1 MVTTDKY
8 NPHELEPRWQEYWE
22 QIGLL
27 KATEAQENV
36 SGQARPK
43 PKKAYIL
50 VMFPYPS
57 GDLHMGHLKNYTMGD
72 LLARFRTQQGYSVL
86 HPFGWDAFGLPAE
99 NAALKGG
106 ISPTDWTFANI
117 KQSKESLNL
126 MGIRYDWSR
135 EVTTCLP
142 DYYQW
147 NQWIFL
153 KMYERGLAYRK
164 RSYVNWDP
172 IEQSVLANEQV
183 IDGRGWRSG
192 ALVEKRELE
201 QWYLKITDYAERLL
215 FDLDKLPRWP
225 EKVKAMQRAWIGK
238 STGAEF
244 GFQVKGHAA
253 KIRVF
258 STRPDT
264 IFGATFM
271 VLAPEHELVSLITT
285 PDQKAAVE
293 AYVAATRMKT
303 EVERQM
309 EDHEK
314 TGVWTGAYALN
325 PANGK
330 EIPVWIADYVLA
342 GYGTGA
348 IMAVPGQDERDW
360 EFAEKFGLEIIRT
373 VQPPAGFSGKAYL
386 DDGPAINSG
395 FLNGLH
401 LEDAKKHIITWMEEK
416 GIGQARVNYRLRDWL
431 ISRQRYWGT
440 PIPMIHCDNC
450 GIVPVPYEQLP
461 VELPALRDLDEIRPK
476 GKSPLAAHPEF
487 YQCDCPQCGGKAR
500 RDTDTMDTFIDSSW
514 YFLRY
519 ADAQNKQQPFDP
531 EKANF
536 WMPVDQYI
544 GGVEHAIL
552 HLLYSRFFT
561 KFLHD
566 IGMVQVQEPFEG
578 LFTQGMVQGWTDV
591 GEVAVTGQTIHF
603 KSPELRARLEIPET
617 LTLEEAKKSGA
628 ELRTHDDGTA
638 HFWKAATMSKSLGNG
653 VMVGPF
659 VREQGADIA
668 RITILFAAPPENE
681 MIWTEEGVQG
691 AWRYLNRVYRL
702 VAENLV
708 ELKAQGEVYGPRGV
722 AVGHTNL
729 ARLEGAHKG
738 LYQKLHQTI
747 KKVTE
752 DIEALRFNT
761 AIAALMELL
770 NVMSDYHKEQGINP
784 VYRHAVLCYLQMLAP
799 FAPHL
804 AEELWHQ
811 FHHSSVFSAPW
822 PSLDEAALVADSFEL
837 VVQVSGKVRG
847 KTTVSAQ
854 ASEEEIRRLARE
866 LPNVQQHVAGK
877 EVVKE
882 IYIPGK
888 LLNIVVKGKE

>member
-8 NPHELEPRWQEYWE
+8 NPHELEPKWQKYWE

-27 KATEAQENV
+27 KATEAGN
-36 SGQARPK
+36 GT
-43 PKKAYIL
+43 KKAYIL

-99 NAALKGG
+99 NAALKFGV
-106 ISPTDWTFANI
+106 SPADWTFANI
-117 KQSKESLNL
+117 KQSTESLNL

-135 EVTTCLP
+135 EVTTCTP
-142 DYYQW
+142 EYYKW

-153 KMYERGLAYRK
+153 QMYEQGLAYRK
-164 RSYVNWDP
+164 KSYVNWDP
-172 IEQSVLANEQV
+172 VEQSVLANEQV

-215 FDLDKLPRWP
+215 QDLDALPRWP

-238 STGAEF
+238 SQGAEF
-244 GFQVKGHAA
+244 DFQVKGHDA

-271 VLAPEHELVSLITT
+271 VLAPEHELVAQITT
-285 PDQKAAVE
+285 PEQKVTVE
-293 AYVAATRMKT
+293 AYVAAARMKS

-309 EDHEK
+309 EDREK

-330 EIPVWIADYVLA
+330 EIPVWIADYVLS

-373 VQPPAGFSGKAYL
+373 VQPPEGFGGKAYL
-386 DDGPAINSG
+386 DDGPAINSD
-395 FLNGLH
+395 FLNGLYM
-401 LEDAKKHIITWMEEK
+401 EDAKQRIITWMEEK
-416 GIGQARVNYRLRDWL
+416 GIGEGKVNYRLRDWL

-440 PIPMIHCDNC
+440 PFPMIHCDSC

-461 VELPALRDLDEIRPK
+461 VELPTLRNVDDIRPK

-487 YQCDCPQCGGKAR
+487 YECDCPQCGGRAR

-519 ADAQNKQQPFDP
+519 ADAQNPDQPFDP

-566 IGMVQVQEPFEG
+566 IGMVQAQEPFQG

-591 GEVAVTGQTIHF
+591 GEVEISGQTLQF
-603 KSPELRARLEIPET
+603 KSPERRAKLEIPET

-628 ELRTHDDGTA
+628 ELRAHEDGTT

-659 VREQGADIA
+659 VKEQGADIA
-668 RITILFAAPPENE
+668 RVTILFAAPPENE

-691 AWRYLNRVYRL
+691 AWRYLNRVYRM

-708 ELKAQGEVYGPRGV
+708 ELKAQGEVFEPN
-722 AVGHTNL
+722 A
-729 ARLEGAHKG
+729 LEGTHKS

-770 NVMSDYHKEQGINP
+770 NAMGDYRKEKGITP
-784 VYRHAVLCYLQMLAP
+784 VYRHAVQCYLQMLAP

-804 AEELWHQ
+804 AEELWHE
-811 FHHSSVFSAPW
+811 FHHSSVFSALW
-822 PSLDEAALVADSFEL
+822 PSVDEAALVADSFEL

-847 KTTVSAQ
+847 KATVSTQ
-854 ASEEEIRRLARE
+854 VSEEEIKRLARE
-866 LPNVQQHVAGK
+866 LPNIQQHIAGK

-882 IYIPGK
+882 IYVPGK
-888 LLNIVVKGKE
+888 LLNIVVRG

>member
-8 NPHELEPRWQEYWE
+8 NPHELEPKWQKYWDE
-22 QIGLL
+22 IGLL
-27 KATEAQENV
+27 RATEGKG
-36 SGQARPK
+36 S
-43 PKKAYIL
+43 KKAYIL

-99 NAALKGG
+99 NAALKFGV
-106 ISPTDWTFANI
+106 SPADWTFANI
-117 KQSKESLNL
+117 QQSTESLNL

-142 DYYQW
+142 DYYKW

-164 RSYVNWDP
+164 KSYVNWDP
-172 IEQSVLANEQV
+172 VEQSVLANEQV

-215 FDLDKLPRWP
+215 NDLDALPRWP

-238 STGAEF
+238 SVGAEF
-244 GFQVKGHAA
+244 EFLVKGHQA

-271 VLAPEHELVSLITT
+271 VLAPEHELVAQITT
-285 PDQKAAVE
+285 PAQKAAVE
-293 AYVAATRMKT
+293 AYVAATRMKS

-309 EDHEK
+309 EDREK
-314 TGVWTGAYALN
+314 TGVWTGAYAIN

-330 EIPVWIADYVLA
+330 EIPIWIADYVLS

-360 EFAEKFGLEIIRT
+360 EFAEKFGLEIVRT
-373 VQPPAGFSGKAYL
+373 VEPPQGWQGKAYTE
-386 DDGPAINSG
+386 DGPAINSD
-395 FLNGLH
+395 FLNGLYV
-401 LEDAKKHIITWMEEK
+401 EEAKQKIIAWMEEK
-416 GIGQARVNYRLRDWL
+416 GIGEGKVNYRLRDWL

-440 PIPMIHCDNC
+440 PIPMIHCDSC
-450 GIVPVPYEQLP
+450 GIVPVPYQQLP
-461 VELPALRDLDEIRPK
+461 VELPTLRDVEDIRPK

-487 YQCDCPQCGGKAR
+487 YECECPQCGGKAR

-519 ADAQNKQQPFDP
+519 ADAQNPDQPFDP

-566 IGMVQVQEPFEG
+566 IGLVQTQEPFQG

-591 GEVAVTGQTIHF
+591 GEVEISGQTLQF
-603 KSPELRARLEIPET
+603 KNPERRAKLEIPET

-628 ELRTHDDGTA
+628 ELRAHEDGTI

-708 ELKAQGEVYGPRGV
+708 ELKAQGGV
-722 AVGHTNL
+722 
-729 ARLEGAHKG
+729 LEPHALGGAHKG

-770 NVMSDYHKEQGINP
+770 NALSDYRKEHG
-784 VYRHAVLCYLQMLAP
+784 VTAVFREAVLRYIQMLAP

-804 AEELWHQ
+804 AEELWHE
-811 FHHSSVFSAPW
+811 FHTHSVFSAPW
-822 PSLDEAALVADSFEL
+822 PYLDETALVADSFEL
-837 VVQVSGKVRG
+837 VVQVNGKLRG
-847 KTTVSAQ
+847 KATVSAQ
-854 ASEEEIRRLARE
+854 ASQEEIKRIAKE
-866 LPNVQQHVAGK
+866 IPNVQQYIGGK

-882 IYIPGK
+882 IYVPGK
-888 LLNIVVKGKE
+888 LLNIVVKG

>member
-1 MVTTDKY
+1 MVTTDRY
-8 NPHELEPRWQEYWE
+8 NPHEIEPKWQKYWE

-27 KATEAQENV
+27 RASEDGSK
-36 SGQARPK
+36 G
-43 PKKAYIL
+43 KKAYIL

-72 LLARFRTQQGYSVL
+72 VLARWRTQQGYSVL

-99 NAALKGG
+99 NAALKFG
-106 ISPTDWTFANI
+106 ISPADWTFGNI
-117 KQSKESLNL
+117 QQSKESLAL
-126 MGIRYDWSR
+126 MGIQYDWSR
-135 EVTTCLP
+135 EVTTCTP
-142 DYYQW
+142 AYYKW

-153 KMYERGLAYRK
+153 KMYEKGLAYRK
-164 RSYVNWDP
+164 KSYVNWDP
-172 IEQSVLANEQV
+172 VEQTVLANEQV

-215 FDLDKLPRWP
+215 ADLDKLPRWP

-238 STGAEF
+238 SVGAEF
-244 GFQVKGHAA
+244 DFPVKGHAY

-271 VLAPEHELVSLITT
+271 VLAPEHELVEKITT
-285 PDQKAAVE
+285 PAQKAAVE
-293 AYVAATRMKT
+293 AYVAAARMKS
-303 EVERQM
+303 EIERQM
-309 EDHEK
+309 EDREK
-314 TGVWTGAYALN
+314 TGVFTGAYAIN

-330 EIPVWIADYVLA
+330 EIPIWIADYVLA

-348 IMAVPGQDERDW
+348 IMAVPGQDQRDW

-373 VQPPAGFSGKAYL
+373 VEPPAGWQGQAYTE
-386 DDGPAINSG
+386 DGPAINSG
-395 FLNGLH
+395 FLDGLYV
-401 LEDAKKHIITWMEEK
+401 EEAKQKIIAWMEEK
-416 GIGQARVNYRLRDWL
+416 GIGQAKVNYRLRDWL

-440 PIPMIHCDNC
+440 PIPMIHCDSC
-450 GIVPVPYEQLP
+450 GIVPVPYEDLP
-461 VELPALRDLDEIRPK
+461 VVLPTLKDVEDIRPK

-487 YQCDCPQCGGKAR
+487 YQCTCPKCGGAAQ
-500 RDTDTMDTFIDSSW
+500 RDTDTMDTFFDSSW

-519 ADAQNKQQPFDP
+519 TDAHNENLPFDP
-531 EKANF
+531 AKANF

-544 GGVEHAIL
+544 GGIEHAIL
-552 HLLYSRFFT
+552 HLLYARFFT

-566 IGMVQVQEPFEG
+566 LGLVEAEEPFEG

-591 GEVAVTGQTIHF
+591 GEVVLEGQTLRF
-603 KSPELRARLEIPET
+603 KNPERRAKLELPET
-617 LTLEEAKKSGA
+617 LTLEEAQKSGA
-628 ELRTHDDGTA
+628 ELRPHEDGTL
-638 HFWKAATMSKSLGNG
+638 HFWKPATMSKSLGNG

-681 MIWTEEGVQG
+681 MVWTEEGVQG

-702 VAENLV
+702 VSENLA
-708 ELKAQGEVYGPRGV
+708 ELKAQGEAFEP
-722 AVGHTNL
+722 AE
-729 ARLEGAHKG
+729 LEGAHKA

-747 KKVTE
+747 KKVT
-752 DIEALRFNT
+752 DDLEALRFNT

-770 NVMSDYHKEQGINP
+770 NTLSDYRKEQGVSP
-784 VYRHAVLCYLQMLAP
+784 VFRHAVLRYVQMLAP

-804 AEELWHQ
+804 AEELWHH
-811 FHHSSVFSAPW
+811 FHTTSVFHAPW
-822 PSLDEAALVADSFEL
+822 PTLDEEALKADHFEL
-837 VVQVSGKVRG
+837 VVQVNGRVRG
-847 KTTVSAQ
+847 RTTVSSS
-854 ASEEEIRRLARE
+854 ASEEEIRRLAKA
-866 LPNVQQHVAGK
+866 LPNVQQHLQGK

-882 IYIPGK
+882 IYVPKK
-888 LLNIVVKGKE
+888 LLNIVVRG

>member
-1 MVTTDKY
+1 MVTTDRY
-8 NPHELEPRWQEYWE
+8 NPHEIEPKWQKYWDE
-22 QIGLL
+22 IGLL
-27 KATEAQENV
+27 EAKE
-36 SGQARPK
+36 SGGT
-43 PKKAYIL
+43 KKAYIL

-72 LLARFRTQQGYSVL
+72 LLARFRVQQGYSVL

-99 NAALKGG
+99 NAALKFGV
-106 ISPTDWTFANI
+106 SPADWTFGNI
-117 KQSKESLNL
+117 KQSKESLSL

-142 DYYQW
+142 EYYKW

-153 KMYERGLAYRK
+153 KMYERGLVYRK
-164 RSYVNWDP
+164 KSLVNWDP
-172 IEQSVLANEQV
+172 VEQSVLANEQV

-215 FDLDKLPRWP
+215 ADLDQLPRWP

-238 STGAEF
+238 SQGAEF
-244 GFQVKGHAA
+244 DFPVKGHEA

-271 VLAPEHELVSLITT
+271 VLAPEHELVAQITT
-285 PDQKAAVE
+285 PEQKAAVE
-293 AYVAATRMKT
+293 AYVAVARMKS

-309 EDHEK
+309 EDREK
-314 TGVWTGAYALN
+314 TGVFTGAYAIN

-330 EIPVWIADYVLA
+330 EIPVWIADYVLS

-373 VQPPAGFSGKAYL
+373 VQPPDGWQGKAYTE
-386 DDGPAINSG
+386 DGPAINSD
-395 FLNGLH
+395 FLDGLYM
-401 LEDAKKHIITWMEEK
+401 EEAKKKVIAWMEEK
-416 GIGQARVNYRLRDWL
+416 GIGLGKVNYRLRDWL

-440 PIPMIHCDNC
+440 PIPMIHCDSC

-461 VELPALRDLDEIRPK
+461 VELPTLRDVDDIRPK

-487 YQCDCPQCGGKAR
+487 YECECPKCGGKAR
-500 RDTDTMDTFIDSSW
+500 RDTDTMDTFFDSSW

-519 ADAQNKQQPFDP
+519 ADAQNPELPFDP

-544 GGVEHAIL
+544 GGIEHAIL

-566 IGMVQVQEPFEG
+566 LGMVEAEEPFEG

-591 GEVAVTGQTIHF
+591 GEVEVRGDIIHF
-603 KSPELRARLEIPET
+603 KNPERRAKLEIPET
-617 LTLEEAKKSGA
+617 LTLEEARKSGA
-628 ELRTHDDGTA
+628 ELRTHEDGSI

-659 VREQGADIA
+659 VKEQGADIA

-691 AWRYLNRVYRL
+691 AWRYLNRVYRM
-702 VAENLV
+702 VAEHLV
-708 ELKAQGEVYGPRGV
+708 ELKAQGDLLEPS
-722 AVGHTNL
+722 A
-729 ARLEGAHKG
+729 LEGADKG

-770 NVMSDYHKEQGINP
+770 NSMSDYRKEQGITP

-804 AEELWHQ
+804 AEELWHE
-811 FHHSSVFSAPW
+811 FHNASVFSALW
-822 PSLDEAALVADSFEL
+822 PQVDKAALVVDSFEL

-847 KTTVSAQ
+847 KTTVSTQ
-854 ASEEEIRRLARE
+854 ASEEEIKRLARE
-866 LPNVQQHVAGK
+866 IPNVQQHLLGK
-877 EVVKE
+877 QVVKE

-888 LLNIVVKGKE
+888 LLNIVVKG

>member
-1 MVTTDKY
+1 MSDKY
-8 NPHELEPRWQEYWE
+8 NPHELEPKWQRYWQE
-22 QIGLL
+22 IGLL
-27 KATEAQENV
+27 KATEGSE
-36 SGQARPK
+36 
-43 PKKAYIL
+43 KKSYIL

-72 LLARFRTQQGYSVL
+72 VLARFRTQQGYSVL

-99 NAALKGG
+99 NAALKFGV
-106 ISPTDWTFANI
+106 SPADWTFGNI
-117 KQSKESLNL
+117 QQSKESLAL
-126 MGIRYDWSR
+126 MGIQYDWSR
-135 EVTTCLP
+135 EVTTCTP
-142 DYYQW
+142 EYYKW

-164 RSYVNWDP
+164 KSYVNWDP
-172 IEQSVLANEQV
+172 VEQSVLANEQV

-215 FDLDKLPRWP
+215 ADLDKLPRWP

-244 GFQVKGHAA
+244 DFQVKCHDV

-271 VLAPEHELVSLITT
+271 VLAPEHELVARITT
-285 PDQKAAVE
+285 PEQKEAVE
-293 AYVAATRMKT
+293 AYVAATRMKS
-303 EVERQM
+303 EVERQR
-309 EDHEK
+309 EDREK
-314 TGVWTGAYALN
+314 TGVFTGAYAIN
-325 PANGK
+325 PASGK
-330 EIPVWIADYVLA
+330 EIPIWIADYVLS

-348 IMAVPGQDERDW
+348 IMGVPGQDERDW
-360 EFAEKFGLEIIRT
+360 EFAEQFGLEIIRT
-373 VQPPAGFSGKAYL
+373 VEPPAGWQGKAYTE
-386 DDGPAINSG
+386 DGPAINSG

-401 LEDAKKHIITWMEEK
+401 VEEAKKKIIEWMQEK
-416 GIGQARVNYRLRDWL
+416 GIGEGKVNYRLRDWL

-440 PIPMIHCDNC
+440 PIPMIHCDSC

-461 VELPALRDLDEIRPK
+461 VVLPTLKDVEDIRPK

-487 YQCDCPQCGGKAR
+487 YEVDCPKCGGKAR
-500 RDTDTMDTFIDSSW
+500 RDTDTMDTFFDSSW

-519 ADAQNKQQPFDP
+519 TDAHNEHLPFDP
-531 EKANF
+531 ERANF

-566 IGMVQVQEPFEG
+566 LGMVKVEEPFEG
-578 LFTQGMVQGWTDV
+578 LFTQGMVMGWTDV
-591 GEVAVTGQTIHF
+591 GAVEVKDGQIRF
-603 KSPELRARLEIPET
+603 LSSERRAKLDLPET
-617 LTLEEAKKSGA
+617 LTVDEARKSGA
-628 ELRTHDDGTA
+628 ELRTHDDGSI
-638 HFWKAATMSKSLGNG
+638 HFWKPATMSKSLGNG

-659 VREQGADIA
+659 VKEQGADIA

-691 AWRYLNRVYRL
+691 SWRYLNRVWRR
-702 VAENLV
+702 VAEDRA
-708 ELKAQGEVYGPRGV
+708 ELGKTSDHFEAQALGGADKA
-722 AVGHTNL
+722 
-729 ARLEGAHKG
+729 
-738 LYQKLHQTI
+738 LYQKLHQTL
-747 KKVTE
+747 KKVGE

-761 AIAALMELL
+761 AVAALMELL
-770 NVMSDYHKEQGINP
+770 NTLYDYRKENPVSP
-784 VYRHAVLCYLQMLAP
+784 VYRTAIRYYLQMLAP

-804 AEELWHQ
+804 AEELWHWFDWGQ
-811 FHHSSVFSAPW
+811 DQSVFAARW
-822 PSLDEAALVADSFEL
+822 PEVDPEALLADSFEL

-847 KTTVSAQ
+847 KVTVPVG
-854 ASEEEIRRLARE
+854 ASEDEIRRIARE
-866 LPNVQQHVAGK
+866 IPNVQAHLEGKQVA
-877 EVVKE
+877 KE
-882 IYIPGK
+882 IYVPGK
-888 LLNIVVKGKE
+888 LLNIVVH

>member
-8 NPHELEPRWQEYWE
+8 NPHELEPKWQQYWE
-22 QIGLL
+22 KIGLL
-27 KATEAQENV
+27 KATEGKA
-36 SGQARPK
+36 G
-43 PKKAYIL
+43 KKAYIL

-72 LLARFRTQQGYSVL
+72 ALARFRVQQGYSVL

-99 NAALKGG
+99 NAALKFGV
-106 ISPTDWTFANI
+106 SPADWTFGNI
-117 KQSKESLNL
+117 QQSKESLAL

-142 DYYQW
+142 EYYKW

-153 KMYERGLAYRK
+153 KMYEKGLVYRK
-164 RSYVNWDP
+164 KSLVNWDP
-172 IEQSVLANEQV
+172 VEQSVLANEQV

-215 FDLDKLPRWP
+215 NDLDKLPRWP

-238 STGAEF
+238 SQGAEF
-244 GFQVKGHAA
+244 DFQVKGHPA

-271 VLAPEHELVSLITT
+271 VLAPEHELVPLITT
-285 PDQKAAVE
+285 PEQKAAVE
-293 AYVAATRMKT
+293 AYVAAARMKS

-309 EDHEK
+309 EDREK
-314 TGVWTGAYALN
+314 TGVFTGAYAIN

-330 EIPVWIADYVLA
+330 EIPIWIADYVLA

-373 VQPPAGFSGKAYL
+373 VEPPAGWQGKAYTE
-386 DDGPAINSG
+386 DGPAINSG
-395 FLNGLH
+395 FLNGLYV
-401 LEDAKKHIITWMEEK
+401 EEAKKKIIEWMEEK
-416 GIGQARVNYRLRDWL
+416 GIGEGKVNYRLRDWL

-440 PIPMIHCDNC
+440 PIPMIHCDSC

-461 VELPALRDLDEIRPK
+461 VVLPTLKDVEDIRPK

-487 YQCDCPQCGGKAR
+487 YECTCPKCGGPAR
-500 RDTDTMDTFIDSSW
+500 RDTDTMDTFFDSSW

-519 ADAQNKQQPFDP
+519 TDAQNPHAPFDP

-544 GGVEHAIL
+544 GGIEHAIL

-566 IGMVQVQEPFEG
+566 LGLVEAEEPFEG
-578 LFTQGMVQGWTDV
+578 LFTQGMVMGWTNV
-591 GEVAVTGQTIHF
+591 GEVEVREGHIYFLDDARRS
-603 KSPELRARLEIPET
+603 KLELEQG
-617 LTLEEAKKSGA
+617 LTLEEAQKSGA
-628 ELRTHDDGTA
+628 ELREEGGKTY
-638 HFWKAATMSKSLGNG
+638 FWKPAVMSKSLGNG

-659 VREQGADIA
+659 VKEQGADIA
-668 RITILFAAPPENE
+668 RVTILFAAPPENE

-702 VAENLV
+702 VAEQRV
-708 ELKAQGEVYGPRGV
+708 ELKAQPDLLEP
-722 AVGHTNL
+722 AT
-729 ARLEGAHKG
+729 LEGPHKA

-752 DIEALRFNT
+752 DLEALRFNT

-770 NVMSDYHKEQGINP
+770 NALGDYRKEHGVTP
-784 VYRHAVLCYLQMLAP
+784 VFREAVLRYIQMLAP

-804 AEELWHQ
+804 AEELWHE
-811 FHHSSVFSAPW
+811 FYTDSVFKAPW
-822 PSLDEAALVADSFEL
+822 PRLDESALVADSFEL
-837 VVQVSGKVRG
+837 VVQVNGKLRG
-847 KTTVSAQ
+847 KATISTQ
-854 ASEEEIRRLARE
+854 ASEEEIKRTARE
-866 LPNVQQHVAGK
+866 LPNVQQHIAGK

-882 IYIPGK
+882 IYVPGK
-888 LLNIVVKGKE
+888 LLNIVVKG

>member
-1 MVTTDKY
+1 MPDKY
-8 NPHELEPRWQEYWE
+8 NPHELEPKWQKYWQE
-22 QIGLL
+22 IGLL
-27 KATEAQENV
+27 RAAEG
-36 SGQARPK
+36 SG
-43 PKKAYIL
+43 KKSYIL

-72 LLARFRTQQGYSVL
+72 VLARWRTQQGYSVL

-99 NAALKGG
+99 NAALKFGV
-106 ISPTDWTFANI
+106 SPADWTFGNI
-117 KQSKESLNL
+117 QQSKESLAL
-126 MGIRYDWSR
+126 MGIQYDWSR
-135 EVTTCLP
+135 EVTTCTP
-142 DYYQW
+142 EYYKW

-153 KMYERGLAYRK
+153 KMYEKGLAYRK
-164 RSYVNWDP
+164 KSLVNWDP
-172 IEQSVLANEQV
+172 VEQSVLANEQV

-215 FDLDKLPRWP
+215 QDLDKLPRWP

-244 GFQVKGHAA
+244 DFPVKGHEA

-271 VLAPEHELVSLITT
+271 VLAPEHELVPTITT
-285 PDQKAAVE
+285 PEQKEAVE
-293 AYVAATRMKT
+293 AYVAAARMKS
-303 EVERQM
+303 EVERQR
-309 EDHEK
+309 EDREK
-314 TGVWTGAYALN
+314 TGVFTGAYAIN

-348 IMAVPGQDERDW
+348 IMAVPGQDGRDW
-360 EFAEKFGLEIIRT
+360 EFAERFGLEIVRT
-373 VQPPAGFSGKAYL
+373 VEPPAGWQGQAYTE
-386 DDGPAINSG
+386 DGPAINSG
-395 FLNGLH
+395 FLDGLYV
-401 LEDAKKHIITWMEEK
+401 EEAKKKVIAWMEEK
-416 GIGQARVNYRLRDWL
+416 GIGQGKVNYRLRDWL

-440 PIPMIHCDNC
+440 PIPMIHCEAC
-450 GIVPVPYEQLP
+450 GIVPVPYEELP
-461 VELPALRDLDEIRPK
+461 VVLPTLKDVEDIRPK

-487 YQCDCPQCGGKAR
+487 YEVDCPRCGRAAR

-519 ADAQNKQQPFDP
+519 TDAQNQQLPFDP
-531 EKANF
+531 QRANF

-566 IGMVQVQEPFEG
+566 IGMLEAEEPFEG

-591 GEVAVTGQTIHF
+591 GPVEVKDDQIRFLT
-603 KSPELRARLEIPET
+603 PERRAKLDLPET
-617 LTLEEAKKSGA
+617 LSVEEAKKSGA
-628 ELRTHDDGTA
+628 ELRTHEDGSL
-638 HFWKAATMSKSLGNG
+638 HFWKPATMSKSLGNG

-691 AWRYLNRVYRL
+691 AWRYLNRVWRR
-702 VAENLV
+702 VAEDRA
-708 ELKAQGEVYGPRGV
+708 ELERTSDRFESTA
-722 AVGHTNL
+722 
-729 ARLEGAHKG
+729 LEGADKT
-738 LYQKLHQTI
+738 LYQKLHQTL
-747 KKVTE
+747 KKVGE

-761 AIAALMELL
+761 AVAALMEFL
-770 NVMSDYHKEQGINP
+770 NALYDYRKENGVSP
-784 VYRHAVLCYLQMLAP
+784 VYRSAIRHYLQMLAP
-799 FAPHL
+799 FAPHI
-804 AEELWHQ
+804 AEELWHW
-811 FHHSSVFSAPW
+811 FHDSSVFEARW
-822 PSLDEAALVADSFEL
+822 PAVDEEALVADAFEL

-847 KTTVSAQ
+847 KATVPAQ
-854 ASEEEIRRLARE
+854 ASEDEIRRIARE
-866 LPNVQQHVAGK
+866 IPNVQAHLEGK
-877 EVVKE
+877 QVVKE
-882 IYIPGK
+882 IYVPGK
-888 LLNIVVKGKE
+888 LLNIVVKG

>member
-8 NPHELEPRWQEYWE
+8 NPHELEPRWQKYWE

-27 KATEAQENV
+27 TATESQTGA
-36 SGQARPK
+36 
-43 PKKAYIL
+43 KKAYIL

-72 LLARFRTQQGYSVL
+72 LLARFRSQQGYSVL

-106 ISPTDWTFANI
+106 VSPADWTFANI
-117 KQSKESLNL
+117 QQSKESLSL

-142 DYYQW
+142 DYYKW

-164 RSYVNWDP
+164 KSYVNWDP
-172 IEQSVLANEQV
+172 VEQSVLANEQV

-215 FDLDKLPRWP
+215 CDLDKLPRWP

-244 GFQVKGHAA
+244 GFQVKGHDTQ
-253 KIRVF
+253 IRVF

-271 VLAPEHELVSLITT
+271 VLAPEHELVAQITS

-293 AYVAATRMKT
+293 AYVAATRMKS
-303 EVERQM
+303 EVERQL
-309 EDHEK
+309 EDREK

-325 PANGK
+325 PASGK
-330 EIPVWIADYVLA
+330 EIPVWIADYVLS

-348 IMAVPGQDERDW
+348 IMAVPGQDQRDW

-373 VQPPAGFSGKAYL
+373 VQPPPDFSGKAYL
-386 DDGPAINSG
+386 DDGPAINSS
-395 FLNGLH
+395 FLDGLYM
-401 LEDAKKHIITWMEEK
+401 EDAKQRIIAWMEEQ
-416 GIGQARVNYRLRDWL
+416 GIGEGKVNYRLRDWL

-440 PIPMIHCDNC
+440 PIPMIHCDSC

-476 GKSPLAAHPEF
+476 GKSPLGAHPEF
-487 YQCDCPQCGGKAR
+487 YQCHCPQCGGKAR
-500 RDTDTMDTFIDSSW
+500 RDTDTMDTFVDSSW

-519 ADAQNKQQPFDP
+519 TDATNTSLPFDP
-531 EKANF
+531 KKASF

-566 IGMVQVQEPFEG
+566 IGMVQAAEPFEG

-591 GEVAVTGQTIHF
+591 GEVELLGSDHLRF
-603 KSPELRARLEIPET
+603 KSPDLRARLEIPET
-617 LTLEEAKKSGA
+617 LSLEEARKSGA
-628 ELRTHDDGTA
+628 ELRVHQDGTT

-659 VREQGADIA
+659 VKEQGADIA

-691 AWRYLNRVYRL
+691 AWRYLNRVYRM

-708 ELKAQGEVYGPRGV
+708 ELKAQGEYNPALIEV
-722 AVGHTNL
+722 TD
-729 ARLEGAHKG
+729 KG

-770 NVMSDYHKEQGINP
+770 NVLSDYRKEQGVTP
-784 VYRHAVLCYLQMLAP
+784 LYRHAVLCYLQLLAP

-804 AEELWHQ
+804 AEELWHE

-822 PSLDEAALVADSFEL
+822 PSLDEAALVADRFEL

-847 KTTVSAQ
+847 KTTVSAL
-854 ASEEEIRRLARE
+854 ASEEDIKRLARE
-866 LPNVQQHVAGK
+866 LPNVQQHIVGK

-888 LLNIVVKGKE
+888 LLNIVVKI

>member
-8 NPHELEPRWQEYWE
+8 NPHELEPKWQQYWE
-22 QIGLL
+22 EIGLL
-27 KATEAQENV
+27 KATEGKA
-36 SGQARPK
+36 G
-43 PKKAYIL
+43 KKAYIL

-72 LLARFRTQQGYSVL
+72 ALARFRVQQGYSVL

-99 NAALKGG
+99 NAALKFGV
-106 ISPTDWTFANI
+106 SPADWTFGNI
-117 KQSKESLNL
+117 QQSKESLAL

-142 DYYQW
+142 EYYKW

-153 KMYERGLAYRK
+153 KMYEKGLVYRK
-164 RSYVNWDP
+164 KSLVNWDP
-172 IEQSVLANEQV
+172 VEQSVLANEQV

-215 FDLDKLPRWP
+215 NDLDKLPRWP

-238 STGAEF
+238 SQGAEF
-244 GFQVKGHAA
+244 DFQVKDHPA

-271 VLAPEHELVSLITT
+271 VLAPEHELVPLITT
-285 PDQKAAVE
+285 PEQKAAVE
-293 AYVAATRMKT
+293 AYVAATRMKS

-309 EDHEK
+309 EDREK
-314 TGVWTGAYALN
+314 TGVFTGAYAIN

-330 EIPVWIADYVLA
+330 EIPIWIADYVLA

-373 VQPPAGFSGKAYL
+373 VEPPAGWQGKAYTE
-386 DDGPAINSG
+386 DGPAINSG
-395 FLNGLH
+395 FLNGLFM
-401 LEDAKKHIITWMEEK
+401 EEAKQKIIAWMEEQ
-416 GIGQARVNYRLRDWL
+416 GIGEGKVNYRLRDWL

-440 PIPMIHCDNC
+440 PIPMIHCDSC

-461 VELPALRDLDEIRPK
+461 VELPTLKDVEDIRPK

-487 YQCDCPQCGGKAR
+487 YECTCPKCGGAAR
-500 RDTDTMDTFIDSSW
+500 RDTDTMDTFFDSSW

-519 ADAQNKQQPFDP
+519 TDAQNPQAPFDP
-531 EKANF
+531 EKANY

-544 GGVEHAIL
+544 GGIEHAIL

-566 IGMVQVQEPFEG
+566 LGMVETEEPFEG
-578 LFTQGMVQGWTDV
+578 LFTQGMVMGWTNV
-591 GEVAVTGQTIHF
+591 GEVEVREGRIYFLDDARRS
-603 KSPELRARLEIPET
+603 KLELEQG
-617 LTLEEAKKSGA
+617 LTLEEAQKSGA
-628 ELRTHDDGTA
+628 ELRQEGGKTY
-638 HFWKAATMSKSLGNG
+638 FWKPAVMSKSLGNG

-659 VREQGADIA
+659 VKEQGADIA
-668 RITILFAAPPENE
+668 RVTILFAAPPENE

-702 VAENLV
+702 VAEQRV
-708 ELKAQGEVYGPRGV
+708 EIKAQPDLLEP
-722 AVGHTNL
+722 
-729 ARLEGAHKG
+729 ARLEGPHKA

-752 DIEALRFNT
+752 DLEALRFNT

-770 NVMSDYHKEQGINP
+770 NALGDYRKTEGVTP
-784 VYRHAVLCYLQMLAP
+784 VFREAVLRYIQMLAP

-804 AEELWHQ
+804 AEELWHE
-811 FHHSSVFSAPW
+811 FYADSVFKAPW
-822 PSLDEAALVADSFEL
+822 PHLDEAALVADSFEL
-837 VVQVSGKVRG
+837 VVQVNGKLRG
-847 KTTVSAQ
+847 KATVSTQ
-854 ASEEEIRRLARE
+854 ASEEEIRRIARE
-866 LPNVQQHVAGK
+866 LPNVQQYVAGK

-882 IYIPGK
+882 IYVPGK
-888 LLNIVVKGKE
+888 LLNIVVKG

>member
-1 MVTTDKY
+1 MVTTDRY
-8 NPHELEPRWQEYWE
+8 NPHEIEPKWQKYWDE
-22 QIGLL
+22 IGLL
-27 KATEAQENV
+27 EAKE
-36 SGQARPK
+36 SGGT
-43 PKKAYIL
+43 KKAYIL

-72 LLARFRTQQGYSVL
+72 LLARFRVQQGYSVL

-99 NAALKGG
+99 NAALKFGV
-106 ISPTDWTFANI
+106 SPADWTFGNI
-117 KQSKESLNL
+117 KQSKESLSL

-142 DYYQW
+142 EYYKW

-153 KMYERGLAYRK
+153 KMYERGLVYRK
-164 RSYVNWDP
+164 KSLVNWDP
-172 IEQSVLANEQV
+172 VEQSVLANEQV

-215 FDLDKLPRWP
+215 ADLEKLPRWP

-238 STGAEF
+238 SQGAEF
-244 GFQVKGHAA
+244 DFPVKGHEA

-271 VLAPEHELVSLITT
+271 VLAPEHELVAQITT
-285 PDQKAAVE
+285 PEQKAAVE
-293 AYVAATRMKT
+293 AYVAVARMKS

-309 EDHEK
+309 EDREK
-314 TGVWTGAYALN
+314 TGVFTGAYAIN

-330 EIPVWIADYVLA
+330 EIPVWIADYVLS

-373 VQPPAGFSGKAYL
+373 VQPPDGWQGKAYTE
-386 DDGPAINSG
+386 DGPAINSD
-395 FLNGLH
+395 FLDGLYM
-401 LEDAKKHIITWMEEK
+401 EEAKKKVIAWMEEK
-416 GIGQARVNYRLRDWL
+416 GIGLGKVNYRLRDWL

-440 PIPMIHCDNC
+440 PIPMIHCDSC

-461 VELPALRDLDEIRPK
+461 VELPTLRDVDDIRPK

-487 YQCDCPQCGGKAR
+487 YECECPKCGGKAR
-500 RDTDTMDTFIDSSW
+500 RDTDTMDTFFDSSW

-519 ADAQNKQQPFDP
+519 ADAQNPELPFDP

-544 GGVEHAIL
+544 GGIEHAIL

-566 IGMVQVQEPFEG
+566 LGMVEAEEPFEG

-591 GEVAVTGQTIHF
+591 GEVEVRGDIIHF
-603 KSPELRARLEIPET
+603 KNPERRAKLEIPET
-617 LTLEEAKKSGA
+617 LTLEEARKSGA
-628 ELRTHDDGTA
+628 ELRTHEDGSI

-659 VREQGADIA
+659 VKEQGADIA

-691 AWRYLNRVYRL
+691 AWRYLNRVYRM
-702 VAENLV
+702 VAEHLV
-708 ELKAQGEVYGPRGV
+708 ELKAQGDLLEPS
-722 AVGHTNL
+722 A
-729 ARLEGAHKG
+729 LEGADKG

-770 NVMSDYHKEQGINP
+770 NSMSDYRKEQGITP

-804 AEELWHQ
+804 AEELWHE
-811 FHHSSVFSAPW
+811 FHNASVFSALW
-822 PSLDEAALVADSFEL
+822 PQVDKAALVVDSFEL

-847 KTTVSAQ
+847 KTTVSTQ
-854 ASEEEIRRLARE
+854 ASEEEIKRLARE
-866 LPNVQQHVAGK
+866 IPNVQQHLLGK
-877 EVVKE
+877 QVVKE

-888 LLNIVVKGKE
+888 LLNIVVKG

>member
-8 NPHELEPRWQEYWE
+8 NPHELEPKWQQYWE
-22 QIGLL
+22 EIGLL
-27 KATEAQENV
+27 KATEGKG
-36 SGQARPK
+36 S
-43 PKKAYIL
+43 KKAYIL

-72 LLARFRTQQGYSVL
+72 ALARFRVQQGYSVL

-99 NAALKGG
+99 NAALKFGV
-106 ISPTDWTFANI
+106 SPADWTFGNI
-117 KQSKESLNL
+117 QQSKESLAL

-135 EVTTCLP
+135 EVTTCTP
-142 DYYQW
+142 EYYKW

-153 KMYERGLAYRK
+153 KMYEKGLVYRK
-164 RSYVNWDP
+164 KSLVNWDP
-172 IEQSVLANEQV
+172 VEQSVLANEQV
-183 IDGRGWRSG
+183 IEGRGWRSG

-201 QWYLKITDYAERLL
+201 QWYLRITEYAERLL
-215 FDLDKLPRWP
+215 NDLDKLPRWP

-238 STGAEF
+238 SQGAEF
-244 GFQVKGHAA
+244 DFPVKGHAA

-271 VLAPEHELVSLITT
+271 VLAPEHELVPTITT
-285 PDQKAAVE
+285 PEQKAAVE
-293 AYVAATRMKT
+293 AYVAAARMKS

-309 EDHEK
+309 EDREK
-314 TGVWTGAYALN
+314 TGVFTGAYAIN

-330 EIPVWIADYVLA
+330 EIPIWIADYVLA

-360 EFAEKFGLEIIRT
+360 EFAEKFGLEIVRT
-373 VQPPAGFSGKAYL
+373 VEPPADWQGKAYTE
-386 DDGPAINSG
+386 DGPAINSG
-395 FLNGLH
+395 FLDGLYV
-401 LEDAKKHIITWMEEK
+401 EEAKKKIIAWMEEQ
-416 GIGQARVNYRLRDWL
+416 GIGEGKVNYRLRDWL

-440 PIPMIHCDNC
+440 PIPMIHCDRC
-450 GIVPVPYEQLP
+450 GIVPVPYEELP
-461 VELPALRDLDEIRPK
+461 VVLPTLKDVEEIRPK

-487 YQCDCPQCGGKAR
+487 YQCTCPKCGGPAR
-500 RDTDTMDTFIDSSW
+500 RDTDTMDTFFDSSW

-519 ADAQNKQQPFDP
+519 TDAQNPHKPFEP
-531 EKANF
+531 EKANY

-544 GGVEHAIL
+544 GGIEHAIL

-566 IGMVQVQEPFEG
+566 LGMVEAEEPFEG
-578 LFTQGMVQGWTDV
+578 LFTQGMVMGWTNV
-591 GEVAVTGQTIHF
+591 GEVEVREGRIYF
-603 KSPELRARLEIPET
+603 KDDARRSKLELEQGLS
-617 LTLEEAKKSGA
+617 LEEAQKSGA
-628 ELRTHDDGTA
+628 ELRQEGSNTY
-638 HFWKAATMSKSLGNG
+638 FWKPAVMSKSLGNG

-659 VREQGADIA
+659 VKEQGADIA
-668 RITILFAAPPENE
+668 RVTILFAAPPENE

-691 AWRYLNRVYRL
+691 AWRFLNRVYRL
-702 VAENLV
+702 VAEHRI
-708 ELKAQGEVYGPRGV
+708 ELKAQPD
-722 AVGHTNL
+722 L
-729 ARLEGAHKG
+729 LEPAALTGLDKA

-752 DIEALRFNT
+752 DLEALRFNT

-770 NVMSDYHKEQGINP
+770 NTMGDYRKAHGITP
-784 VYRHAVLCYLQMLAP
+784 VFREAVLRYTQMLAP

-804 AEELWHQ
+804 AEELWHE
-811 FHHSSVFSAPW
+811 FHTDSVFKAPW

-837 VVQVSGKVRG
+837 VVQVNGKLRG
-847 KTTVSAQ
+847 KATISTQ
-854 ASEEEIRRLARE
+854 ASQDEIKRVARE
-866 LPNVQQHVAGK
+866 LPNVQQHIAGK
-877 EVVKE
+877 EIIKE
-882 IYIPGK
+882 IYVPGK
-888 LLNIVVKGKE
+888 LLNIVVKG

>member
-1 MVTTDKY
+1 MVITDKY
-8 NPHELEPRWQEYWE
+8 NPHQIEPKWQKYWDE
-22 QIGLL
+22 IGLL
-27 KATEAQENV
+27 KAIEPTSATAGTASPQQE
-36 SGQARPK
+36 GK
-43 PKKAYIL
+43 DGTKKAYIL

-72 LLARFRTQQGYSVL
+72 ALARFRVQQGYSVL

-99 NAALKGG
+99 NAALKFGV
-106 ISPTDWTFANI
+106 SPADWTFGNI
-117 KQSKESLNL
+117 RQSKESLDL

-135 EVTTCLP
+135 EVATCTP
-142 DYYQW
+142 EYYKW

-153 KMYERGLAYRK
+153 KMYQQGLAYRK
-164 RSYVNWDP
+164 KSYVNWDP
-172 IEQSVLANEQV
+172 VEQSVLANEQV

-215 FDLDKLPRWP
+215 NDLDALPRWP

-238 STGAEF
+238 SQGAEF
-244 GFQVKGHAA
+244 DFEVKGHDS

-271 VLAPEHELVSLITT
+271 VLAPEHALVAQITT
-285 PDQKAAVE
+285 PEQKAAVE
-293 AYVAATRMKT
+293 AYVAAAKLKS

-309 EDHEK
+309 EDREK
-314 TGVWTGAYALN
+314 TGVWTGAYAIN

-330 EIPVWIADYVLA
+330 EIPVWIADYVLS

-360 EFAEKFGLEIIRT
+360 EFAEKFGLDIVRT
-373 VQPPAGFSGKAYL
+373 VQPPADWKGKAYPE
-386 DDGPAINSG
+386 DGAAINSD
-395 FLNGLH
+395 FLNGLMM
-401 LEDAKKHIITWMEEK
+401 EEAKAKIIAWMEER
-416 GIGQARVNYRLRDWL
+416 GIGEGKTNYRLRDWL

-440 PIPMIHCDNC
+440 PFPMIHCEGC
-450 GIVPVPYEQLP
+450 GLVPVPYEQLP
-461 VELPALRDLDEIRPK
+461 VALPTLGNVDDIRPK

-487 YQCDCPQCGGKAR
+487 YQTTCPKCGGQAR

-519 ADAQNKQQPFDP
+519 ADAKNPNAPFDP
-531 EKANF
+531 DKANF

-544 GGVEHAIL
+544 GGIEHAIL

-566 IGMVQVQEPFEG
+566 IGMVEAEEPFEG
-578 LFTQGMVQGWTDV
+578 LFTQGMVMGWTNV
-591 GEVAVTGQTIHF
+591 GEVEIRSGAIHF
-603 KSPELRARLEIPET
+603 KDDARRSKLEIEQG
-617 LTLEEAKKSGA
+617 LSLDEAKKSGA
-628 ELRTHDDGTA
+628 ELREEDGKTY
-638 HFWKAATMSKSLGNG
+638 FWKAAVMSKSLGNG

-659 VREQGADIA
+659 VKEQGADIA
-668 RITILFAAPPENE
+668 RVTILFAAPPENE
-681 MIWTEEGVQG
+681 MIWTDEGVQG
-691 AWRYLNRVYRL
+691 AWRYLNRVHRL
-702 VAENLV
+702 VSENTLEIKV
-708 ELKAQGEVYGPRGV
+708 GGDVYNPATLG
-722 AVGHTNL
+722 
-729 ARLEGAHKG
+729 GADKG
-738 LYQKLHQTI
+738 LYQKLNQTI

-752 DIEALRFNT
+752 DIEGLRFNT

-770 NVMSDYHKEQGINP
+770 NALSDYHKENAVSP
-784 VYRHAVLCYLQMLAP
+784 VFRLAILNYIQLLAP

-804 AEELWHQ
+804 AEELWHEFNQ
-811 FHHSSVFSAPW
+811 SSVFQAQW
-822 PSLDEAALVADSFEL
+822 PGVDEAALVVDSFEL

-847 KTTVSAQ
+847 KVTVSTKATE
-854 ASEEEIRRLARE
+854 AEIKAAARE
-866 LPNVQQHVAGK
+866 IANVKAHIGGK
-877 EVVKE
+877 DVVKE
-882 IYIPGK
+882 IYVLGK
-888 LLNIVVKGKE
+888 LLNIVVKG

>member
-8 NPHELEPRWQEYWE
+8 NPHELEPKWQKYWE

-27 KATEAQENV
+27 RATE
-36 SGQARPK
+36 SKGG
-43 PKKAYIL
+43 KKAYIL

-72 LLARFRTQQGYSVL
+72 VLARFRVQRGYSVL

-99 NAALKGG
+99 NAALKFGV
-106 ISPTDWTFANI
+106 SPADWTFGNI
-117 KQSKESLNL
+117 KQSKESLAL
-126 MGIRYDWSR
+126 MGIQYDWSR
-135 EVTTCLP
+135 EVTTCTP
-142 DYYQW
+142 DYYKW

-164 RSYVNWDP
+164 KSFVNWDP
-172 IEQSVLANEQV
+172 VEQSVLANEQV

-215 FDLDKLPRWP
+215 NDLDKLPRWP

-244 GFQVKGHAA
+244 DFPVKGHEAR
-253 KIRVF
+253 IRVF

-271 VLAPEHELVSLITT
+271 VLAPEHELVALITT
-285 PDQKAAVE
+285 PEQKAAVDS
-293 AYVAATRMKT
+293 YVAATRMKS

-309 EDHEK
+309 EDREK
-314 TGVWTGAYALN
+314 TGVFTGAYAIN

-330 EIPVWIADYVLA
+330 EIPVWIADYVLS

-373 VQPPAGFSGKAYL
+373 VEPPAGWQGKAYTE
-386 DDGPAINSG
+386 DGPAINSG
-395 FLNGLH
+395 FLNGLNV
-401 LEDAKKHIITWMEEK
+401 EEAKKKIIAWMEEK
-416 GIGQARVNYRLRDWL
+416 GIGEGKVNYRLRDWL

-440 PIPMIHCDNC
+440 PIPMIHCESC

-461 VELPALRDLDEIRPK
+461 VELPTLRDVDDIRPK

-487 YQCDCPQCGGKAR
+487 YECTCPKCGGKAR

-519 ADAQNKQQPFDP
+519 TDAQNLELPFDP

-566 IGMVQVQEPFEG
+566 LGMVEAEEPFEG

-591 GEVAVTGQTIHF
+591 GEVEVRGDIIRF
-603 KSPELRARLEIPET
+603 KNPERRAKLEIPET
-617 LTLEEAKKSGA
+617 LTLEEARKSGA
-628 ELRTHDDGTA
+628 ELRIHEDGTT

-659 VREQGADIA
+659 VKEQGADIA

-691 AWRYLNRVYRL
+691 AWRYLNRVYRM
-702 VAENLV
+702 VAEHRM
-708 ELKAQGEVYGPRGV
+708 ELKAQSDLYEPS
-722 AVGHTNL
+722 A
-729 ARLEGAHKG
+729 LEGAHKG

-747 KKVTE
+747 QKVTE
-752 DIEALRFNT
+752 DLEAMRFNT

-770 NVMSDYHKEQGINP
+770 NTLSDYRKEQGITP

-804 AEELWHQ
+804 AEELWHE
-811 FHHSSVFSAPW
+811 FHNSSVFSAPW
-822 PSLDEAALVADSFEL
+822 PQVDEAALVADSFEL

-847 KTTVSAQ
+847 KTTISAQ
-854 ASEEEIRRLARE
+854 ASEEEIKRRARE
-866 LPNVQQHVAGK
+866 IPNVQQYLEGK

-888 LLNIVVKGKE
+888 LLNIVVRG

>member
-1 MVTTDKY
+1 MVTTDRY
-8 NPHELEPRWQEYWE
+8 NPHEIEPKWQKYWDE
-22 QIGLL
+22 IGLL
-27 KATEAQENV
+27 EAKE
-36 SGQARPK
+36 SDGT
-43 PKKAYIL
+43 KKAYIL

-72 LLARFRTQQGYSVL
+72 LLARFRVQQGYSVL

-99 NAALKGG
+99 NAALKFGV
-106 ISPTDWTFANI
+106 SPADWTFGNI
-117 KQSKESLNL
+117 KQSKESLSL

-142 DYYQW
+142 DYYKW

-153 KMYERGLAYRK
+153 KMYERGLVYRK
-164 RSYVNWDP
+164 KSLVNWDP
-172 IEQSVLANEQV
+172 VEQSVLANEQV

-215 FDLDKLPRWP
+215 ADLEKLPRWP

-238 STGAEF
+238 SQGAEF
-244 GFQVKGHAA
+244 DFQVKGYDA

-271 VLAPEHELVSLITT
+271 VLAPEHELVARITS
-285 PDQKAAVE
+285 PEQKEAVE
-293 AYVAATRMKT
+293 AYVSAAKMKS
-303 EVERQM
+303 EVERQR
-309 EDHEK
+309 EDREK
-314 TGVWTGAYALN
+314 TGVFTGAYAIN

-330 EIPVWIADYVLA
+330 EIPVWIADYVLS

-373 VQPPAGFSGKAYL
+373 VQPPDGWQGKAYTE
-386 DDGPAINSG
+386 DGPAINSD
-395 FLNGLH
+395 FLNGLYM
-401 LEDAKKHIITWMEEK
+401 EEAKKKIIAWMEEK
-416 GIGQARVNYRLRDWL
+416 GIGLGKVNYRLRDWL

-440 PIPMIHCDNC
+440 PIPMIHCDSC

-461 VELPALRDLDEIRPK
+461 VELPTLRDVDDIRPK

-487 YQCDCPQCGGKAR
+487 YECECPKCGGKAR
-500 RDTDTMDTFIDSSW
+500 RDTDTMDTFFDSSW

-519 ADAQNKQQPFDP
+519 TDAQNPSQPFDP
-531 EKANF
+531 ARANF

-544 GGVEHAIL
+544 GGIEHAIL

-566 IGMVQVQEPFEG
+566 LGMVEAEEPFEG

-591 GEVAVTGQTIHF
+591 GEVEVRGDIIHF
-603 KSPELRARLEIPET
+603 KNPERRAKLEIPET
-617 LTLEEAKKSGA
+617 LTLEEARKSGA
-628 ELRTHDDGTA
+628 ELRTHEDGST

-659 VREQGADIA
+659 VKEQGADIA

-691 AWRYLNRVYRL
+691 AWRYLNRVYRM
-702 VAENLV
+702 VAEHLV
-708 ELKAQGEVYGPRGV
+708 ELKAQGDLYEPS
-722 AVGHTNL
+722 A
-729 ARLEGAHKG
+729 LEGAHKG

-770 NVMSDYHKEQGINP
+770 NSMSDYRKEQGITP

-804 AEELWHQ
+804 AEELWHE
-811 FHHSSVFSAPW
+811 FHNSSVFSALW
-822 PSLDEAALVADSFEL
+822 PQVDETALVADSFEL

-847 KTTVSAQ
+847 KTIVSAQ
-854 ASEEEIRRLARE
+854 VSEEEIKRLARE
-866 LPNVQQHVAGK
+866 IPNVKQHLEGK

-888 LLNIVVKGKE
+888 LLNIVVKG

>member
-1 MVTTDKY
+1 MVITEKY
-8 NPHELEPRWQEYWE
+8 NPHEIEPKWQKYWD

-27 KATEAQENV
+27 KATEAAN
-36 SGQARPK
+36 GT
-43 PKKAYIL
+43 KKAYIL

-72 LLARFRTQQGYSVL
+72 LLARFRIQQGYSVL

-106 ISPTDWTFANI
+106 ISPADWTFGNI
-117 KQSKESLNL
+117 RQSKESLSL

-142 DYYQW
+142 DYYKW

-164 RSYVNWDP
+164 KSYVNWDP
-172 IEQSVLANEQV
+172 VEQSVLANEQV

-215 FDLDKLPRWP
+215 EDLDKLPRWP
-225 EKVKAMQRAWIGK
+225 EKVKAMQRAWIGR

-244 GFQVKGHAA
+244 DFQVKGHDA

-271 VLAPEHELVSLITT
+271 VLAPEHELVSQITT
-285 PDQKAAVE
+285 PEQKPAVE
-293 AYVAATRMKT
+293 AYVAAARMKS

-309 EDHEK
+309 EDREK
-314 TGVWTGAYALN
+314 TGVWTGAYAIN

-330 EIPVWIADYVLA
+330 EIPVWIADYVLS

-373 VQPPAGFSGKAYL
+373 VQPPADFSGKAYT
-386 DDGPAINSG
+386 DDGPAINSD
-395 FLNGLH
+395 FLNGLYV
-401 LEDAKKHIITWMEEK
+401 EDAKKRIIAWMEEQ
-416 GIGQARVNYRLRDWL
+416 GIGQGKVNYRLRDWL

-440 PIPMIHCDNC
+440 PIPIIHCDAC
-450 GIVPVPYEQLP
+450 GTVPVPYDQLP
-461 VELPALRDLDEIRPK
+461 VVLPTLKDVDDIRPK

-487 YQCDCPQCGGKAR
+487 YECECPRCGGQAR

-519 ADAQNKQQPFDP
+519 TDAQNPERPFDP
-531 EKANF
+531 DKANF

-544 GGVEHAIL
+544 GGVEHATL

-561 KFLHD
+561 KFLYD

-591 GEVAVTGQTIHF
+591 GEVEVRGETLHF
-603 KSPELRARLEIPET
+603 RNAERRAKLEIPEV
-617 LTLEEAKKSGA
+617 LTLEEARKSGA
-628 ELRTHDDGTA
+628 ELRTHADGSV

-659 VREQGADIA
+659 VKEQGADIA
-668 RITILFAAPPENE
+668 RVTILFAAPPENE
-681 MIWTEEGVQG
+681 MVWTEEGVQG
-691 AWRYLNRVYRL
+691 AWRYLNRVYRM
-702 VAENLV
+702 VAENLA
-708 ELKAQGEVYGPRGV
+708 ELKAQGELQKP
-722 AVGHTNL
+722 
-729 ARLEGAHKG
+729 ARLEGSHKS

-770 NVMSDYHKEQGINP
+770 NAMGDYRKEQGITP

-811 FHHSSVFSAPW
+811 FHDSSVFHAAW
-822 PSLDEAALVADSFEL
+822 PGVDESALVADSFEL
-837 VVQVSGKVRG
+837 VVQVNGKVRG
-847 KTTVSAQ
+847 KTSASVQ
-854 ASEEEIRRLARE
+854 ASEEEVKRLARE
-866 LPNVQQHVAGK
+866 LPNVLQHIAGR

-882 IYIPGK
+882 IYVPGK
-888 LLNIVVKGKE
+888 LLNIVVKG